1 MNEEMSNETGTGS
14 AQKKVTKN
22 WVISLK
28 TLLWGEEEKEYVSL
42 YCFASCQIKEM
53 LYVRPP
59 VRLSVCISSWCDVSI
74 V

>member
-28 TLLWGEEEKEYVSL
+28 TLLGEGRGEGICAGCIVL
-42 YCFASCQIKEM
+42 
-53 LYVRPP
+53 PP
-59 VRLSVCISSWCDVSI
+59 VRLRKCYMSSLPFVC
-74 V
+74 